1 MIPRTYKEVANQFI
15 RDKMYPF
22 AGEAIYFQFFWNWIS
37 LRICIFKVDFN
48 LLFLSNIRYP
58 DFREPPWSPN
68 KYERTAMYWIIFA
81 ARLGFVV
88 VFEVCSY

>member
-1 MIPRTYKEVANQFI
+1 
-15 RDKMYPF
+15 MYPF
-22 AGEAIYFQFFWNWIS
+22 AGEATYFQFFWNTMVFCFF
-37 LRICIFKVDFN
+37 RICTSKVDFN